1 MRVTDFYEK
10 MAKNKQQNDA
20 YKLRIEDRWL
30 LNFSLA
36 NFIKNNVQKDLEDVA
51 KEIKK
56 NKILMDKTVEDID
69 IELL

>member
-1 MRVTDFYEK
+1 
-10 MAKNKQQNDA
+10 
-20 YKLRIEDRWL
+20 
-30 LNFSLA
+30 LA